1 VLPPATAKTIDT
13 GLFVNL
19 RYSGNAGKAVGF
31 LQALAN
37 FYIKIGAKTH
47 LAITQ
52 SKILPEGRICS
63 FKRLYHTPNNLHLL
77 L

>member
-52 SKILPEGRICS
+52 SKILP
-63 FKRLYHTPNNLHLL
+63 
-77 L
+77 